1 MSPDI
6 PRPSAPFPV
15 DPEGAAGAP
24 QPPRDAVQ
32 AVVWPW
38 RQDTPEERARAAAR
52 EVRAARRGAALR
64 TVVGLVIAVAL
75 AFWKPWLAIVVVTI
89 SLITLALALA
99 SPRGAY
105 ARLEHGLQ
113 RFAHGVGMT
122 VTWIVMPVLY
132 YLLFLPVGW
141 FLRARGS
148 LRLSPRPDRGLAS
161 YWSPPHHP
169 EDAGRG
175 GRWQGAGLDRYRRQ
189 F

>member
-6 PRPSAPFPV
+6 PGASAPPGT
-15 DPEGAAGAP
+15 PAAAAVSAP
-24 QPPRDAVQ
+24 HRPGDAVL

-38 RQDTPEERARAAAR
+38 RQDTPEERQTAADGEA
-52 EVRAARRGAALR
+52 RAARRGAVLR
-64 TVVGLVIAVAL
+64 TVIGLLIATAL
-75 AFWKPWLAIVVVTI
+75 AFWKPWLAIVVVAV

-141 FLRARGS
+141 LLRTRGK
-148 LRLSPRPDRGLAS
+148 LRLSRSPDSALAT
-161 YWSPPHHP
+161 YWSPPHRP
-169 EDAGRG
+169 EDAGRD